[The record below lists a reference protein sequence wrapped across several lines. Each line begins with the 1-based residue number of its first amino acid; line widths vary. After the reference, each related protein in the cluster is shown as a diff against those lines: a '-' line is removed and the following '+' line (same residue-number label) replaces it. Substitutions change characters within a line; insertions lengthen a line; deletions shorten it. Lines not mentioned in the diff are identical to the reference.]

1 MIRSRRASRSEPAGI
16 AAAAKGDSF
25 DVVVIGAGIVGCATA
40 WELARRGVNVCL
52 LDRATE
58 PAAGTTGV
66 GEGNVLCSD
75 KAPGPELQL
84 AMAGLALYDEIHE
97 LLGLEAGIR
106 RKGALVVHA
115 EPGGWEAE
123 PARVAGLQAAGVEC
137 GLIGPDDLR
146 AVEPEL
152 AGPGWAPPGSRATFS
167 AARARSPA
175 GWPATPS
182 ATARGWSPGWW
193 PSRSRWAAGA

>member
-1 MIRSRRASRSEPAGI
+1 
-16 AAAAKGDSF
+16 
-25 DVVVIGAGIVGCATA
+25 
-40 WELARRGVNVCL
+40 
-52 LDRATE
+52 
-58 PAAGTTGV
+58 
-66 GEGNVLCSD
+66 
-75 KAPGPELQL
+75 
-84 AMAGLALYDEIHE
+84 MAGLALYDEIDE

-146 AVEPEL
+146 AAEPEL
-152 AGPGWAPPGSRATFS
+152 SGPVLGASWFPRDLQC
-167 AARARSPA
+167 ARARSPA

-182 ATARGWSPGWW
+182 ATARGWSPGSW